1 MRHSL
6 YPSIIRLGPRPD
18 NESTKGPGPIVG
30 PRPNKS
36 RRPYPDAKV
45 AEVRRLVEQTTL
57 TYKEIFA
64 KTGVDASLACRWRR
78 DQNWQRPLF
87 APRATDSVPTE
98 RAGAKLRRR
107 TLAIRLSALAERA
120 IRELEASTPVDLDKL
135 AEATELLKMAKL
147 AAGPRRRISLAIANG
162 EAPSPLFDAEPR
174 DLLRALRAAG
184 IRTEIAPEQALVD
197 FMISRAPPP
206 ERNLTKRERMEK
218 WMRERE

>member
-1 MRHSL
+1 M
-6 YPSIIRLGPRPD
+6 YPSFSPSIVRLNPHQHEPAVQD
-18 NESTKGPGPIVG
+18 SAVPVV
-30 PRPNKS
+30 
-36 RRPYPDAKV
+36 RRPRGTNQPHTDAKV
-45 AEVRRLVEQTTL
+45 AEVRHLIEKTTL
-57 TYKEIFA
+57 TYKQISA

-120 IRELEASTPVDLDKL
+120 IRELEASESVDLDKL

-147 AAGPRRRISLAIANG
+147 AAGPRRRISLAIAND

-174 DLLRALRAAG
+174 EVLRALRAAG

-197 FMISRAPPP
+197 FIISRAPPP
-206 ERNLTKRERMEK
+206 ERNLTKREREEK
-218 WMRERE
+218 RMRER